1 MRSRSLPFLLIPLV
15 SARTLELYW
24 DLTWKFV
31 APDGF
36 GRPVVSVNNQW
47 PPPALDG
54 VVGDRVIVHVFNRL
68 GNETASI
75 HWHGLQQVG
84 QNTMDGPA
92 AVTQCPIPPGSRF
105 TYDFNVRIVLCS

>member
-1 MRSRSLPFLLIPLV
+1 MWSHFLPILLIPLV
-15 SARTLELYW
+15 SAKTLELYW
-24 DLTWKFV
+24 ELSWKFV

-75 HWHGLQQVG
+75 HWHGLQQIG

-92 AVTQCPIPPGSRF
+92 AATQCPIPPGSQF
-105 TYDFNVRIVLCS
+105 TYDFHVRGILV